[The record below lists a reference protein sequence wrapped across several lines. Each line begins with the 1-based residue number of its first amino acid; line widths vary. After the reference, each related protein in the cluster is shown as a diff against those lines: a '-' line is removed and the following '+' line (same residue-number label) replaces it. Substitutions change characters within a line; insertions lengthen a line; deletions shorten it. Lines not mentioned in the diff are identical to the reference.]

1 MQAIILAGGKG
12 TRLRPY
18 TTILPKPMMPI
29 GDMPILE
36 ILIRQ
41 LKQQGVESIIIAVG
55 YLHHIIESYF
65 ENGKKYGVPISYSI
79 EKGPLGTAG
88 PMHPILDNLEEDFL
102 ILNGDL
108 LTSINFKNLFGYHLK
123 QNAAATIATFERTVN
138 IDYGVLELDQ
148 NFELENYSEKPS
160 FNYKVSMG
168 INVFKKSAI
177 KSLIQKE
184 KYFDMPNLMMKLK
197 QNNQKVSCYQEDCEW
212 LDIGRL
218 EDYSIAVETYE
229 SKKEKFLTDV

>member
-18 TTILPKPMMPI
+18 TTVLPKPMMPI

-36 ILIRQ
+36 ILVRQ
-41 LKQQGVESIIIAVG
+41 LKQQGIDSIIIAVG

-65 ENGKKYGVPISYSI
+65 KNGEKYGLPISYSI

-88 PMHPILDNLEEDFL
+88 PMHLIFDELEENF
-102 ILNGDL
+102 IVLNGDL
-108 LTSINFKNLFGYHLK
+108 LTSINFKNIFNYHIR
-123 QNAAATIATFERTVN
+123 QNAAATIATFRRTVN
-138 IDYGVLELDQ
+138 IDYGVLELNQ
-148 NFELENYSEKPS
+148 NSELTNYSEKPS
-160 FNYKVSMG
+160 FDYKVSMG

-177 KSLIQKE
+177 KPLIQHGE
-184 KYFDMPNLMMKLK
+184 YLDMPDLMMKLK
-197 QNNQKVSCYQEDCEW
+197 QKNQKVFCYQEDCEW

-229 SKKEKFLTDV
+229 SKKKKFLTDV

>member
-1 MQAIILAGGKG
+1 
-12 TRLRPY
+12 
-18 TTILPKPMMPI
+18 MMPI

-41 LKQQGVESIIIAVG
+41 LKEQGVDSIIIAVG

-65 ENGKKYGVPISYSI
+65 KNGEKYGLSISYSI

-88 PMHPILDNLEEDFL
+88 PMHLIFDKLEENFL

-108 LTSINFKNLFGYHLK
+108 LTSINFKNIFNYHIR
-123 QNAAATIATFERTVN
+123 QNAAATIATFKRTVN

-148 NFELENYSEKPS
+148 NSELTTYSEKPS
-160 FNYKVSMG
+160 FDYKVSMG
-168 INVFKKSAI
+168 INVLKKSAI
-177 KSLIQKE
+177 KPLIQYG
-184 KYFDMPNLMMKLK
+184 KYLDMPDLMMKLK
-197 QNNQKVSCYQEDCEW
+197 QKNQKVLCYQEDCEW

-218 EDYSIAVETYE
+218 EDYSIAVDTYE
-229 SKKEKFLTDV
+229 SKKKKFLTNS

>member
-18 TTILPKPMMPI
+18 TTVLPKPMMPI

-36 ILIRQ
+36 ILVRQ
-41 LKQQGVESIIIAVG
+41 LKQQGIDSIIIAVG

-65 ENGKKYGVPISYSI
+65 QNGEKYGLPISYSI

-88 PMHPILDNLEEDFL
+88 PMHLIFDELEENF
-102 ILNGDL
+102 IVLNGDL
-108 LTSINFKNLFGYHLK
+108 LTSINFKNIFNYHIR
-123 QNAAATIATFERTVN
+123 QNAAATIATFRRTVN
-138 IDYGVLELDQ
+138 IDYGVLELNQ
-148 NFELENYSEKPS
+148 NSELTNYSEKPS
-160 FNYKVSMG
+160 FDYKVSMG

-177 KSLIQKE
+177 KPLIQHGE
-184 KYFDMPNLMMKLK
+184 YLDMPDLMMKLK
-197 QNNQKVSCYQEDCEW
+197 QKNQKVFCYQEDCEW

-229 SKKEKFLTDV
+229 SKKKKFLTDV